1 MSHITA
7 DDLNDALLAPLAGN
21 YLDDV
26 EAWIVEQAD
35 MAGVS
40 EAQISATLKPRAKRA
55 AIYRLAIATCLGEGG
70 QNQHVMGGDG
80 RDVFAVKLS
89 QYKTQLDDL
98 LKRLSASDW
107 ADDLPIDAERAVNLC
122 PRLYRA

>member
-1 MSHITA
+1 MSHVTA

-89 QYKTQLDDL
+89 QYKTQLGDL

-107 ADDLPIDAERAVNLC
+107 ADDLLPEDGRTANLC

>member
-1 MSHITA
+1 MSHVTA

>member
-1 MSHITA
+1 MSHVTA

-107 ADDLPIDAERAVNLC
+107 ADDLLPEADRTVNLC

>member
-1 MSHITA
+1 MSHIAAT
-7 DDLNDALLAPLAGN
+7 DLNDALLAPLAAS

-35 MAGVS
+35 MAGVL

-70 QNQHVMGGDG
+70 QNQHMAGGDG
-80 RDVFAVKLS
+80 NDVFAVKLRFYRS
-89 QYKTQLDDL
+89 ELDDL
-98 LKRLSASDW
+98 LKRLSALDW
-107 ADDLPIDAERAVNLC
+107 ADSLPPEAERAVNLC

>member
-1 MSHITA
+1 MSHVTA

-89 QYKTQLDDL
+89 QYKTQLGDL

-107 ADDLPIDAERAVNLC
+107 ADDLLPEADRAVNLC

>member
-1 MSHITA
+1 MSHVTA

-98 LKRLSASDW
+98 LKRLSPTDW
-107 ADDLPIDAERAVNLC
+107 SDDLPIDAERAVNLC

>member
-1 MSHITA
+1 VSHVVA
-7 DDLNDALLAPLAGN
+7 SDLNDALLAPLAGD

-35 MAGVS
+35 MAGVA
-40 EAQISATLKPRAKRA
+40 ETRISAALKPRAKRA

-107 ADDLPIDAERAVNLC
+107 ADNLPPEDGRAVNLC